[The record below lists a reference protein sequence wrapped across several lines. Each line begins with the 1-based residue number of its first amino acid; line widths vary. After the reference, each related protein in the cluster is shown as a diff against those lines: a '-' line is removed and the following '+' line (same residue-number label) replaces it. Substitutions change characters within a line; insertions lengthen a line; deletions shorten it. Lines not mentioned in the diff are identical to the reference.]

1 MRRTVT
7 SLALA
12 AIAVLVVTASVAAAD
27 PFGRG
32 RNATS
37 SNRSMAGQAW
47 GSTGW
52 SQAGAVASQGTA
64 VNPIAATRPVATARP
79 AAAPVNV
86 PTHQAA
92 TVRASRSST
101 TTHHATTTRQS
112 INQGNTRGCGCC
124 GGYDDHGGWGH

>member
-27 PFGRG
+27 PFGWG

-37 SNRSMAGQAW
+37 SNRSIAGQAW

-52 SQAGAVASQGTA
+52 SQAGAVTSQGTA
-64 VNPIAATRPVATARP
+64 VNPLGATRPVATARP
-79 AAAPVNV
+79 AVAPVNV
-86 PTHQAA
+86 QTHQAA

-101 TTHHATTTRQS
+101 TTHHATGTWQYD
-112 INQGNTRGCGCC
+112 QGNTRGCGCC
-124 GGYDDHGGWGH
+124 GGSDDHGSSWGH